1 MLAGGD
7 LPAGLRNKK
16 EPTILMIQC
25 VESRDEKNPYC
36 SRVCCAEAVKNALEI
51 KRRLPQAKVIIVGRD
66 MRTSGFRELFFQ
78 KALEQGVQFIRHTG
92 KIAPEVSEVNGR
104 INVKVCDTSANRDL
118 TIGADLLVL
127 SVGVSPAAN
136 NPALSTLLRSA
147 LGADGFFQE
156 AHPKLRP
163 VDLTNEGE
171 YLCGWAH
178 SPRFMDETIAQAQA
192 VAARAS
198 TILSKSQLEIMGRI
212 AFIKQV
218 DCVAC
223 ATCVKICPYGAP
235 MINELRKAEI
245 QSTKCVGCGSC
256 AAACPARTIALQ
268 HQESETMVAMLDE
281 LLVGGAV

>member
-1 MLAGGD
+1 
-7 LPAGLRNKK
+7 
-16 EPTILMIQC
+16 
-25 VESRDEKNPYC
+25 
-36 SRVCCAEAVKNALEI
+36 LEI

-66 MRTSGFRELFFQ
+66 MRTNGFREISFQ

-92 KIAPEVSEVNGR
+92 KIAPEVLEANGR
-104 INVKVCDTSANRDL
+104 LKVKVRDTSASGDL
-118 TIGADLLVL
+118 TFGVDLLVL

-136 NPALSTLLRSA
+136 NPALSTMLRSA

-171 YLCGWAH
+171 FLCGWAH

-212 AFIKQV
+212 AFIKQA